1 MARNN
6 KQGSYFYFLKTEAR
20 PNKFLAMRK
29 QVALTLALALAA
41 APQGDAF
48 FQPNAGL
55 VHGPALRGGAV
66 GVCLTASRSAR
77 NRTPPLH
84 MSDLSDMAIEIL
96 KRAEKQLDTLDDI
109 SLARV
114 SVPASA
120 TRHLLCNLFS

>member
-1 MARNN
+1 VKTVEM
-6 KQGSYFYFLKTEAR
+6 QLFFLFFESEAIE
-20 PNKFLAMRK
+20 MRK
-29 QVALTLALALAA
+29 QVALTVALALAA

-55 VHGPALRGGAV
+55 VRGPALRGGAV
-66 GVCLTASRSAR
+66 GVCPTASRSVR

-114 SVPASA
+114 SVPPFA
-120 TRHLLCNLFS
+120 TRHLLCNLIS